1 MRKSLRK
8 KSSTGRKPLT
18 DRKWFLVAL
27 PSTITGILG
36 IAGALIVPTLLP
48 RPNNGTAAPVSTNG
62 SRPAVLDAPD
72 LHFSAK
78 PIDYSLPECM
88 TKADAA
94 MKGAGFSDPEKGNYI
109 EWGYQKETTG
119 LVWCQTDQK
128 LVIFIGA
135 GRDYQR
141 ASDLAEALRRSFG
154 AN

>member
-1 MRKSLRK
+1 M
-8 KSSTGRKPLT
+8 
-18 DRKWFLVAL
+18 FLVAL

-48 RPNNGTAAPVSTNG
+48 RTNNGTAAAVSTNG
-62 SRPAVLDAPD
+62 SRPAVLDAPN

-88 TKADAA
+88 KKADAA
-94 MKGAGFSDPEKGNYI
+94 MKGAGFSEPEKGNYI

-119 LVWCQTDQK
+119 LVWCNTDEK

-135 GRDYQR
+135 DRDYQR
-141 ASDLAEALRRSFG
+141 ASDLAEALRARSDRRPR
-154 AN
+154 